1 MEADQAAGSSP
12 VPAPSLLAPVPSPP
26 SPHPPPPPHP
36 HPPASPPAQTDAILQ
51 EIPVFLSQT
60 LAKQLYIFQ
69 YPVKSAKDNWN
80 DVSVLDCKIKP
91 VHQQVK
97 LEFGLDTD
105 NNSFDTSRAEQIA
118 MNTDGIQPPH
128 RVATKEKEK
137 NIHFKSGI
145 MDKIQYEST
154 IPVAD
159 ISRYTI
165 AVLQEGE
172 LHITPI
178 NGILQMR
185 PAFNYF
191 DKQDKRVKDE
201 DNEKKDIDDEAGP
214 SSELEAT
221 QITVSFA
228 RNETDR
234 IKKAREKSYSFLT
247 KKSSE
252 EPWCD
257 STWWHPK
264 SDKADLERHKLFASA
279 TTDDRIP
286 LNLDAAQYLSTL
298 VPQDIELNAI
308 NKSEN
313 VEFVNLSDIKKLPPT
328 EQCKIILNDAKLITV
343 GWISSLIGLSGAPL
357 LTALAGAGRLLS
369 GGRWAARSSLV
380 YPPGSVSQHSGIS
393 DQLMC
398 RARDYVLYLF
408 TKSQYV
414 DRRKVAA
421 AVKLPSEEVKEILSS
436 VARFQPEKGWEL
448 FIPPDPDFDAKY
460 PDVVQRQTHF
470 WDARQKLFNE
480 MLSGEQVTL
489 KRQRKKSQRD
499 SCSSDGGM
507 PSPKVRHNSVT
518 NHSQVHRDSVG
529 SDNESGGDSKK
540 INRNKNPL
548 SGGSCGKRTKHSPGG
563 LNSFNFS
570 DNHRVS

>member
-1 MEADQAAGSSP
+1 M
-12 VPAPSLLAPVPSPP
+12 
-26 SPHPPPPPHP
+26 
-36 HPPASPPAQTDAILQ
+36 
-51 EIPVFLSQT
+51 
-60 LAKQLYIFQ
+60 
-69 YPVKSAKDNWN
+69 
-80 DVSVLDCKIKP
+80 
-91 VHQQVK
+91 
-97 LEFGLDTD
+97 
-105 NNSFDTSRAEQIA
+105 
-118 MNTDGIQPPH
+118 
-128 RVATKEKEK
+128 
-137 NIHFKSGI
+137 
-145 MDKIQYEST
+145 
-154 IPVAD
+154 
-159 ISRYTI
+159 
-165 AVLQEGE
+165 
-172 LHITPI
+172 
-178 NGILQMR
+178 
-185 PAFNYF
+185 
-191 DKQDKRVKDE
+191 
-201 DNEKKDIDDEAGP
+201 
-214 SSELEAT
+214 
-221 QITVSFA
+221 
-228 RNETDR
+228 
-234 IKKAREKSYSFLT
+234 
-247 KKSSE
+247 
-252 EPWCD
+252 
-257 STWWHPK
+257 
-264 SDKADLERHKLFASA
+264 
-279 TTDDRIP
+279 
-286 LNLDAAQYLSTL
+286 
-298 VPQDIELNAI
+298 
-308 NKSEN
+308 
-313 VEFVNLSDIKKLPPT
+313 
-328 EQCKIILNDAKLITV
+328 TV

-398 RARDYVLYLF
+398 RARDYVVSLTFFLIHTQVFFIIILSINLCSQLYLF

-448 FIPPDPDFDAKY
+448 FIPPDPDFDTKY

-540 INRNKNPL
+540 INRNKNPI